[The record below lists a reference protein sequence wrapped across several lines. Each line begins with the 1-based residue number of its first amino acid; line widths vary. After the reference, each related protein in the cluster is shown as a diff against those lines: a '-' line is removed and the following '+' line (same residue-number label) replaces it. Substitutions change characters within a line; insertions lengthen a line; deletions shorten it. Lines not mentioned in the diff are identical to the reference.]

1 MTATALAYA
10 MPMAQERRETTARFA
25 PARLAEDFPYRP
37 LRSQTEADN
46 LMMIDA
52 AQSGESAAWEAYFV
66 ETLTEF
72 LLFRARPTARVSA
85 EDEAWLLAS
94 MGEEPSPSLPA
105 LMKAL
110 VAQAEDLSP
119 ALMACARRCDAL

>member
-1 MTATALAYA
+1 MKATALAYA

-37 LRSQTEADN
+37 LRNQTEAEN

-66 ETLTEF
+66 ETLVEF
-72 LLFRARPTARVSA
+72 LLFRARPTARVSK
-85 EDEAWLLAS
+85 EDEAWLVAS
-94 MGEEPSPSLPA
+94 VGEEPSPSMPA

-110 VAQAEDLSP
+110 MAQVEDPSP
-119 ALMACARRCDAL
+119 VLMECARRCGVA